1 MPQNL
6 PEAPK
11 LPSVLGN
18 GLQQGPVPLGPYQ
31 HFPQPCPPPYPGQ
44 YQHPLLAVRPR
55 AVPVSPSPGR
65 PPTPAVPAPLPNP
78 GSTGAPLP
86 HPGQYRRPPPPPR
99 AVPASTSRGTS
110 ERIIRSFSQ
119 SGSSSASSD
128 VSTRNAVGSGFF
140 SGNQMSSSAWNSLSP
155 ASRETAGSAPGP
167 LQDLTLKAQASVSP
181 AYGGS
186 QGC

>member
-1 MPQNL
+1 MLQNL

-31 HFPQPCPPPYPGQ
+31 HFPQPCPPPTPGSTSIRSWPSAPGQ
-44 YQHPLLAVRPR
+44 YQCPPPQADPPPRQYQRP
-55 AVPVSPSPGR
+55 S
-65 PPTPAVPAPLPNP
+65 PTPAVP
-78 GSTGAPLP
+78 APLP